1 LISFGLFLLLA
12 RQIEMKKFFYPAL
25 IILTAC
31 SPQNNTETE
40 AKPAKAITPASAPTE
55 TQAEKNSGDT
65 VKMTGTVH
73 YSLEQAEFTS
83 NGKTYFINGGDNLID
98 QVEKNRLSSGS
109 YNVTLNNVCIQGKV
123 LTKEQNQGN
132 GFGPLGK
139 YSQAVTVESLCQT
152 VESPAS

>member
-1 LISFGLFLLLA
+1 MNKFLFPILIA
-12 RQIEMKKFFYPAL
+12 
-25 IILTAC
+25 LTAC
-31 SPQNNTETE
+31 SPQNKIETST
-40 AKPAKAITPASAPTE
+40 AKPTE
-55 TQAEKNSGDT
+55 TTAEKSGGDT

-73 YSLEQAEFTS
+73 YSLEQAEFTAD
-83 NGKTYFINGGDNLID
+83 GKTYFINGGDILMD

-139 YSQAVTVESLCQT
+139 YSQAVSVESLC
-152 VESPAS
+152 

>member
-1 LISFGLFLLLA
+1 MNKFLFPILIA
-12 RQIEMKKFFYPAL
+12 
-25 IILTAC
+25 LTAC
-31 SPQNNTETE
+31 SPQNKIETST
-40 AKPAKAITPASAPTE
+40 AQPTE
-55 TQAEKNSGDT
+55 MPVEKSGRDT

-73 YSLEQAEFTS
+73 YSLEQAEFTAD
-83 NGKTYFINGGDNLID
+83 GKTYFINGGDILMD

-139 YSQAVTVESLCQT
+139 YSQAVTVESLC
-152 VESPAS
+152 

>member
-1 LISFGLFLLLA
+1 MNKFLFPILIA
-12 RQIEMKKFFYPAL
+12 
-25 IILTAC
+25 LTAC
-31 SPQNNTETE
+31 SPQNKIETST
-40 AKPAKAITPASAPTE
+40 AKSAE
-55 TQAEKNSGDT
+55 VKVEKNSGDT

-73 YSLEQAEFTS
+73 YSLEQAEFTT
-83 NGKTYFINGGDNLID
+83 NGKTYFLNGGESLMD

-139 YSQAVTVESLCQT
+139 YSQAVSVESLC
-152 VESPAS
+152 

>member
-1 LISFGLFLLLA
+1 MNKFLFPILIA
-12 RQIEMKKFFYPAL
+12 
-25 IILTAC
+25 LTAC
-31 SPQNNTETE
+31 SPQNKIETST
-40 AKPAKAITPASAPTE
+40 AKPAEVKV
-55 TQAEKNSGDT
+55 EKNSGDT

-73 YSLEQAEFTS
+73 YSLEQAEFTT
-83 NGKTYFINGGDNLID
+83 NGKTYFLNGGESLMD

-139 YSQAVTVESLCQT
+139 YSQAVTVESLC
-152 VESPAS
+152 

>member
-1 LISFGLFLLLA
+1 MNKFLFPILIA
-12 RQIEMKKFFYPAL
+12 
-25 IILTAC
+25 LTAC
-31 SPQNNTETE
+31 SPQNKNETSTG
-40 AKPAKAITPASAPTE
+40 KPTE
-55 TQAEKNSGDT
+55 TQVEKNSGDT

-73 YSLEQAEFTS
+73 YSLEQAEFTAD
-83 NGKTYFINGGDNLID
+83 GKTYFINSGDILMD

-139 YSQAVTVESLCQT
+139 YSQAVSVESLC
-152 VESPAS
+152 

>member
-1 LISFGLFLLLA
+1 MNKFLFPILIA
-12 RQIEMKKFFYPAL
+12 
-25 IILTAC
+25 LTAC
-31 SPQNNTETE
+31 SPQNKIETST
-40 AKPAKAITPASAPTE
+40 AKPTE
-55 TQAEKNSGDT
+55 VKVEKNSGDT

-73 YSLEQAEFTS
+73 YSLEQAEFTAD
-83 NGKTYFINGGDNLID
+83 GKTYFLNGGESLID

-139 YSQAVTVESLCQT
+139 YSQAVTVESLC
-152 VESPAS
+152 

>member
-1 LISFGLFLLLA
+1 MNKFLFPLLIA
-12 RQIEMKKFFYPAL
+12 
-25 IILTAC
+25 LTAC
-31 SPQNNTETE
+31 SPQNKIETSTG
-40 AKPAKAITPASAPTE
+40 KPTE
-55 TQAEKNSGDT
+55 TQVEKNSGDT

-73 YSLEQAEFTS
+73 YSLEQAEFTAD
-83 NGKTYFINGGDNLID
+83 GKTYFINSGDILMD

-139 YSQAVTVESLCQT
+139 YSQAVTVESLC
-152 VESPAS
+152 

>member
-1 LISFGLFLLLA
+1 MISFGLFLLLA

-40 AKPAKAITPASAPTE
+40 AKPAKAITPASVPTE

-73 YSLEQAEFTS
+73 YSLEQAEFITAD
-83 NGKTYFINGGDNLID
+83 GKTYFLNGGESLME
-98 QVEKNRLSSGS
+98 QVEKNRQSSGS

-139 YSQAVTVESLCQT
+139 YSQAVSVESLC
-152 VESPAS
+152 

>member
-1 LISFGLFLLLA
+1 MISFGLFLLLA

-40 AKPAKAITPASAPTE
+40 AKPAKAITPASVPTE

-73 YSLEQAEFTS
+73 YSLEQAEFITAD
-83 NGKTYFINGGDNLID
+83 GKTYFLNGGESLMD

-109 YNVTLNNVCIQGKV
+109 YNVTLNNICIQGKV

-139 YSQAVTVESLCQT
+139 YNQAVTVESLC
-152 VESPAS
+152 

>member
-1 LISFGLFLLLA
+1 MNKFLFPILIA
-12 RQIEMKKFFYPAL
+12 
-25 IILTAC
+25 LTAC
-31 SPQNNTETE
+31 SPQNKIETST
-40 AKPAKAITPASAPTE
+40 AKPAEVKVG
-55 TQAEKNSGDT
+55 KNSGDT

-73 YSLEQAEFTS
+73 YSLEQAEFTAD
-83 NGKTYFINGGDNLID
+83 GKTYFLNGGDSLMD

-139 YSQAVTVESLCQT
+139 YSQAVTVESLC
-152 VESPAS
+152 

>member
-1 LISFGLFLLLA
+1 MNKFLFPILIA
-12 RQIEMKKFFYPAL
+12 
-25 IILTAC
+25 LTAC
-31 SPQNNTETE
+31 SPQNKIETST
-40 AKPAKAITPASAPTE
+40 AKPAEVKVG
-55 TQAEKNSGDT
+55 KNSGDT

-73 YSLEQAEFTS
+73 YSLEQAEFTAD
-83 NGKTYFINGGDNLID
+83 GKTYFLNGGESLMD

-139 YSQAVTVESLCQT
+139 YSQAVTVESLC
-152 VESPAS
+152 